1 MYGIQRGKQGDGRSW
16 EIGTDIYTQV
26 IPCIN
31 QITNDNLLYS
41 TGNSTQSSVGL
52 KWEGNLKKMEYMQT
66 HSHIHLEYTPD
77 SSCCTAETHISN
89 YIPIKI
95 NKKELLSANRYHTE

>member
-1 MYGIQRGKQGDGRSW
+1 MITYCIAQGTPLNPLWDLNGK
-16 EIGTDIYTQV
+16 EI
-26 IPCIN
+26 
-31 QITNDNLLYS
+31 
-41 TGNSTQSSVGL
+41 L
-52 KWEGNLKKMEYMQT
+52 KTEYMQT

>member
-1 MYGIQRGKQGDGRSW
+1 MVEMILFVKHKWGHRHREYMYGIQRGKQGDGRSW

-26 IPCIN
+26 IPRIN

-52 KWEGNLKKMEYMQT
+52 KWEGNFKDGIY
-66 HSHIHLEYTPD
+66 
-77 SSCCTAETHISN
+77 
-89 YIPIKI
+89 
-95 NKKELLSANRYHTE
+95 ANTQPYSP